1 MRWRRPVISGYIV
14 FHFSLILCWLFAPRD
29 YKEYA
34 EQFAQYIFF
43 LGLDQNFAMFAPNPP
58 SRNASLLAIITYEN
72 GETKLWFYPRM
83 ERLGILERM
92 GKERYRKFF
101 NDNFAFNNVPEQQR
115 DLARFI
121 ARNNNNYPNN
131 KPMMVTLMRYHC
143 DIPPPSIGLGKPL
156 PRLSEAKVLISYPVT
171 SEDLQ

>member
-1 MRWRRPVISGYIV
+1 MRWRRVVISVYII
-14 FHFSLILCWLFAPRD
+14 FHFSLILDWLFAPRD
-29 YKEYA
+29 YKVYA

-58 SRNASLLAIITYEN
+58 QHNVFLAALITYED
-72 GETKLWFYPRM
+72 GATKLWFYPRM
-83 ERLGILERM
+83 ERLGIIERI

-121 ARNNNNYPNN
+121 ARQNDTYPDN
-131 KPMMVTLMRYHC
+131 KPVMVTLMRYHG
-143 DIPPPSIGLGKPL
+143 DIPAPSQGIGKPL
-156 PRLSEAKVLISYPVT
+156 PRASNSHPIMTYPVAP
-171 SEDLQ
+171 EDLQ